1 MIAKDFLSK
10 SIKLFISSATGSSL
24 LLLLCTAISLVISNT
39 AYGIQ
44 YIQFFK
50 TPLLDHQTLTPTFI
64 INDVLMSFFFLLV
77 GLEIKRSMVEGE
89 LATFKKA
96 SLPAIA
102 AFGGMIVPAC
112 FFVMVNY
119 QTAFIDG
126 WAIPV
131 ATDIAFAVAVLTLL
145 GNKIPNALKVFL
157 IAVAVVD
164 DIEAIVIIACFYT
177 DSLDSLMLLMA
188 LAVFM
193 VLLFANKKKVESV
206 FFYLVGGMFLW
217 YFIHASGI
225 HATISGVLLALTI
238 PFKKDEESDTLQKLE
253 HSLNKPVNLMI
264 MPLFALCNTG
274 IIISSDSFMNLSNSL
289 SKGIFLGLLLGKPIG
304 ISLFAWLAIKS
315 KISERPHKVSSSQ
328 IIGTA
333 MLGGIG
339 FTMSIFIT
347 ILAFKDHHLQDISK
361 MSILLASAV
370 AGLVGYFILFAS
382 SKTSES

>member
-24 LLLLCTAISLVISNT
+24 LLLLCTAISLVVSNT

-289 SKGIFLGLLLGKPIG
+289 SIGIFLGLLLGKPIG